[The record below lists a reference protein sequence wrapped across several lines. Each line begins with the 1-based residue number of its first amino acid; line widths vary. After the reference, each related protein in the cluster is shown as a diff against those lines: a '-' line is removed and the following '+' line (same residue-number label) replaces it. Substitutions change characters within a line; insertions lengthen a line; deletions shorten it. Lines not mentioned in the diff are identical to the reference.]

1 MRVFMNF
8 REVRGAYGGANAFLR
23 TLRRE
28 LIGRGVSIVADP
40 AAADVALLNAL
51 TNDIDRAFVERV
63 AARTPVVH
71 RKVGYRVSGSPEMRR
86 VVDGTVWGDRLQLEF
101 TPFVSHTIFQSDYS
115 RSVFEGEGFQGTAT
129 TIRNGVDDHIFNMT
143 VRRAWR
149 RRPQPRPLWDGRA
162 PLEVVISTWSMDQN
176 KGFDDYAQIDAAL
189 PALPHVRVTLV
200 GRSPVRFRHIRML
213 HPRGTRGLAAVLK
226 RAHVILQLARHETCS
241 NALLEGLSCG
251 LPAIYLDSGSNA
263 EVAGPYGVA
272 YEGDVDGAV
281 AAITDRYGQATE
293 ALREQPFRIG
303 PVADR
308 YLAVLENVA
317 AARQP
322 S

>member
-40 AAADVALLNAL
+40 AVADVALLNAL
-51 TNDIDRAFVERV
+51 TNDIDRDFVERV
-63 AARTPVVH
+63 AERTPVVH

-101 TPFVSHTIFQSDYS
+101 TPFVRHTIFQSEYS
-115 RSVFEGEGFQGTAT
+115 RNVFASQGFQGPAT
-129 TIRNGVDDHIFNMT
+129 IIRNGIDDRIFNMT
-143 VRRAWR
+143 VRRGWR
-149 RRPQPRPLWDGRA
+149 RRPQPKPLWDGRA
-162 PLEVVISTWSMDQN
+162 PLEVVISTWSTDQN
-176 KGFDDYAQIDAAL
+176 KGFDDYAQIDEAL

-200 GRSPVRFRHIRML
+200 GRSPVRFLNIRVL
-213 HPRGTRGLAAVLK
+213 RPRGPRGLAAALK

-263 EVAGPYGVA
+263 EIAGPYGVA
-272 YEGDVDGAV
+272 YEGDIDEAV
-281 AAITDRYGQATE
+281 ADVTGRYGQVTE

-308 YLAVLENVA
+308 YVAVLEGVA
-317 AARQP
+317 AGRQ
-322 S
+322 SS